1 MDVATEDL
9 RRLFETNFWG
19 VVYGSRI
26 AVDNLRERGGALINL
41 GSETSDAAVPLQGI
55 YSASKHA
62 VKGFTD
68 AMRMEVEAD
77 KLPISITLI
86 KPTAIHTPLPENAKN
101 YLSYEPRLPPPLYA
115 PAS

>member
-55 YSASKHA
+55 YSASKRA

-68 AMRMEVEAD
+68 AMRMEL
-77 KLPISITLI
+77 KLTNFPSRS
-86 KPTAIHTPLPENAKN
+86 H
-101 YLSYEPRLPPPLYA
+101 
-115 PAS
+115 